1 MALVLLRWDAPH
13 AAASWLIECL
23 LKRILFLA
31 EWFYG
36 QENWGNSFLI
46 AE

>member
-1 MALVLLRWDAPH
+1 MALVLRDGMH
-13 AAASWLIECL
+13 RAAASWLIECL

-36 QENWGNSFLI
+36 QENSDNSFLI